1 MKHKIFSLKGWLMIV
16 ATLALTALSFARPAF
31 AQQPTGSI
39 EGTVTDP
46 SGAVINGAT
55 ITARDVTTNQTR
67 STTTRSDGKY
77 LIQQLTP
84 GVYELKVAA
93 QGFKSTV
100 ISNVK
105 VDVGKTTAADVKTE
119 LGGANEQVTIV
130 GGETQIDRVDHTVS
144 GVVNALQVN
153 NLPLN
158 GRNFLDLARLQPGTE
173 TVDGANFDPTKA
185 NYTGVSIAG
194 QMGRSTQITVDG
206 GSVVDNVVGT
216 TVQNFSQEIV
226 QEFQVGISNFDL
238 STGASATGSVNVVSK
253 SGSNEYHGNGYIYW
267 RDSRFSAFPSL
278 KRLVAAE
285 GIPKAAQANEI
296 PFDREQFGGTF
307 SGPLKKDKV
316 FFFTNYE
323 YNNQDAVAIH
333 ALSPT
338 VASFS
343 GFTGNPF
350 NETLATGKL
359 DWTISDK
366 FTLSGRYSHNH
377 NDQQAPFP
385 LASGIVP
392 RQSTSG
398 IFQSEDQLNIN
409 RSDGFVVNL
418 TTIFRPTLTNTLI
431 YGLNDF
437 HNRIDPVTKNV
448 PSIRVFNNGNQ
459 DWRSGTNYI
468 TPQVTDQNRNQI
480 RDDLAWTKT
489 KHNIRVGGDYERTS
503 IGGLFDFAK
512 PSRII
517 IYGPATLGSSTPLL
531 TEADFLNSPVR
542 TLAMGIGTGVLPFN
556 TPGGATVNH
565 RFQFY
570 ATDSWKLTNRF
581 TLNYGLA
588 YRLDTNL
595 WNHDQPKPASI
606 APLFTKG
613 TAAAQRDNNN
623 LAPRLGFAYD
633 VRGDG
638 RTVIRG
644 GFGMYY
650 DTTIDNLRLFERAD
664 LGKAGSELFLAS
676 TDIQSALLPGG
687 DGLFGSSP
695 TSASGF
701 ITLRDMLALA
711 PAVRKD
717 LESSS
722 FTCTKPTSIECLGA
736 VSGPLFSST
745 FQVPYSLQYAIG
757 VQREF
762 PGKIVFQADFNYR
775 KGVHEV
781 LVYDANFHDSVD
793 KNGTPTPVL
802 PRSRFDNTVSY
813 ADSSAFSV
821 YKALLMRVDRRF
833 SGGFQ
838 LTGSYAFSRLN
849 NFGGDALG
857 LGSVLSD
864 RNNFRGEFGPGG
876 LDRTHRLVISGLYEL
891 PFFKNSSNKFT
902 KQALG
907 GWQVSLISTAFSG
920 LPFSA
925 ILPDFADLTGTGSFF
940 SYLPGVGPGQVGR
953 KFNSLPALNSAIRNY
968 NQNRSKFAA
977 FVDGG
982 VPFDPFGTELRE
994 LAELPPGTY
1003 IGSDSI
1009 LSQDVRLTKRFRFSE
1024 KKSLDFI
1031 TEVFNL
1037 FNVANLTNFADNVIP
1052 ARDDVSDPSQFTV
1065 FRPTQ
1070 RANNIF
1076 GTGGPRSFQ
1085 FALKFTY

>member
-1 MKHKIFSLKGWLMIV
+1 MKHKKITLKGWIMIA
-16 ATLALTALSFARPAF
+16 ATLGLTALSFARPAF

-55 ITARDVTTNQTR
+55 ITARDVTTNQSR

-77 LIQQLTP
+77 LIQQLAP
-84 GVYELKVAA
+84 GVYEIKVAA

-100 ISNVK
+100 VSNVK
-105 VDVGKTTAADVKTE
+105 VDVGKTTATDIKTE
-119 LGGANEQVTIV
+119 VGGANEQVTIV

-144 GVVNALQVN
+144 GVVNSLQVN

-173 TVDGANFDPTKA
+173 TVDGASFDPTKA

-226 QEFQVGISNFDL
+226 QEFQVGLSNFDL
-238 STGASATGSVNVVSK
+238 STGASATGSVNVVTK
-253 SGSNEYHGNGYIYW
+253 SGTNEYHGNGFVYW

-285 GIPKAAQANEI
+285 GIPTAAQASEI

-307 SGPLKKDKV
+307 GGPLKKDKI
-316 FFFTNYE
+316 FFFTSYE
-323 YNNQDAVAIH
+323 YNNQDAVSIH

-338 VASFS
+338 IASFS

-359 DWTISDK
+359 DWTINEK
-366 FTLSGRYSHNH
+366 FTLAGRYSHNH
-377 NDQQAPFP
+377 NDQQSAFP
-385 LASGIVP
+385 AASGIVP
-392 RQSTSG
+392 RKSTTG
-398 IFQSEDQLNIN
+398 IFQSEDQLDTN

-431 YGLNDF
+431 YGFNDF
-437 HNRIDPVTKNV
+437 HNRIDPVTKNF
-448 PSIRVFNNGNQ
+448 PSLRVINPDQ

-468 TPQVTDQNRNQI
+468 TPQVTDQSRNQI

-489 KHNIRVGGDYERTS
+489 KHNIRFGGDYERTS
-503 IGGLFDFAK
+503 ITGLFDFAK
-512 PSRII
+512 PSRIRI
-517 IYGPATLGSSTPLL
+517 LGPGFFGDTTPLL
-531 TEADFLNSPVR
+531 TEADFLNSPVFDIS
-542 TLAMGIGTGVLPFN
+542 MGIGSGVLPFN
-556 TPGGATVNH
+556 TPEGATVNH

-595 WNHDQPKPASI
+595 WNHDQPKPSVI

-613 TAAAQRDNNN
+613 TAPAQRDNNN

-633 VRGDG
+633 VRGNG
-638 RTVIRG
+638 KTVIRG

-664 LGKAGSELFLAS
+664 LGKAGSELFLVGS
-676 TDIQSALLPGG
+676 DIQSALLPGG
-687 DGLFGSSP
+687 
-695 TSASGF
+695 SGRLNGA
-701 ITLRDMLALA
+701 ITLGELLPLL

-717 LESSS
+717 LESRS
-722 FTCTKPTSIECLGA
+722 FNCTLPTSIECFQA
-736 VSGPLFSST
+736 ISGPLFSST
-745 FQVPYSLQYAIG
+745 FQIPYSMQYAVG

-781 LVYDANFHDSVD
+781 IAYDANFHDSVD
-793 KNGTPTPVL
+793 KNNNPTPVL
-802 PRSRFDNTVSY
+802 PSSRFDNSVPY

-838 LTGSYAFSRLN
+838 LTGSYAFSRLK

-857 LGSVLSD
+857 LGQVLSD

-891 PFFKNSSNKFT
+891 PFFKNSSNKFA
-902 KQALG
+902 KIALG

-925 ILPDFADLTGTGSFF
+925 ILPDFADLSGTGSFF

-953 KFNSLPALNSAIRNY
+953 QFTRLSALNAAISNY

-977 FVDGG
+977 RIENG
-982 VPFDPFGTELRE
+982 VPVDPFGTELRE
-994 LAELPPGTY
+994 LAELPKGTY
-1003 IGSDSI
+1003 LGSDSV

-1037 FNVANLTNFADNVIP
+1037 FNVANLTNFANNVIP
-1052 ARDDVSDPSQFTV
+1052 AKDDTLDPGFQFDV

-1070 RANNIF
+1070 RTNNIF